1 MEKPAQ
7 DAAPQ
12 AKSRTDWPRLAARYC
27 VISFFVCITLNCVA
41 SNLLLKDPQ
50 PGREG
55 LWTAADIA
63 ASLII
68 ASGVLS
74 GIAGLI
80 FGLRQKSQDTIWI
93 AAIGLFLHGGLL
105 FVAWWLVGVL
115 RSLK

>member
-1 MEKPAQ
+1 MEKPTS
-7 DAAPQ
+7 DAAPSQ
-12 AKSRTDWPRLAARYC
+12 QSSPDWPRLAARYC
-27 VISFFVCITLNCVA
+27 VISFFVCITMNCVV

-55 LWTAADIA
+55 LWSAAEIA

-74 GIAGLI
+74 GLAGLI
-80 FGLRQKSQDTIWI
+80 FGMRRKSQDTIWI

-115 RSLK
+115 RTLK